1 VNGLKKSLE
10 VNAEAFLTRL
20 EGHHPSVG
28 KTAQGGETTVSQ
40 KYEISELKIL
50 EQQIRLNH

>member
-1 VNGLKKSLE
+1 MNGLKKSLE